1 MPGLQRWL
9 QRLQQQPQL
18 VLLTCACACHW
29 KLITLPHF
37 HEPCFR
43 HVLTAPAGFC
53 MYIFVSQLLARA
65 SNRRKS
71 RNALAAEVAAAAAAA
86 ANSDGEKEAELVD
99 LLGGGGGGGG
109 SSRAGQ
115 GRKVRDELHQACT

>member
-1 MPGLQRWL
+1 MRCHSRRSGTPSRPTAIAALQA
-9 QRLQQQPQL
+9 
-18 VLLTCACACHW
+18 VVLTCV
-29 KLITLPHF
+29 LPVAHI
-37 HEPCFR
+37 CTC
-43 HVLTAPAGFC
+43 LL
-53 MYIFVSQLLARA
+53 SQLLARA

-99 LLGGGGGGGG
+99 LLGGGGGGG
-109 SSRAGQ
+109 SSRAGK